1 LRGLGRLVDVPEE
14 VVESWRREDVEA
26 REVRRRMADWDFI
39 NSQPAR
45 FKAALI
51 CYIEYGD
58 LYLAARIAG
67 LSIDEFDDLRWKA
80 NIPKS
85 P

>member
-1 LRGLGRLVDVPEE
+1 MVDVPEE

-45 FKAALI
+45 IRFALVYLVEKGDRYVAAK
-51 CYIEYGD
+51 
-58 LYLAARIAG
+58 IAG
-67 LSIDEFDDLRWKA
+67 LPLDEFDEVRRRA
-80 NIPKS
+80 NIPVVV
-85 P
+85 

>member
-1 LRGLGRLVDVPEE
+1 MAEVPRELAEE
-14 VVESWRREDVEA
+14 WAREDEEARRIRRE
-26 REVRRRMADWDFI
+26 MADWKFI
-39 NSQPAR
+39 ESQPAR